1 MQATRNRK
9 DANYNKLRTVVRDVY
24 RDDFLDV
31 YNIFLNVK
39 KVLTTTS
46 LCSLQNNRKMY
57 SNPDS

>member
-9 DANYNKLRTVVRDVY
+9 DANFNKLRTVVRDVY

-46 LCSLQNNRKMY
+46 LCSL
-57 SNPDS
+57 